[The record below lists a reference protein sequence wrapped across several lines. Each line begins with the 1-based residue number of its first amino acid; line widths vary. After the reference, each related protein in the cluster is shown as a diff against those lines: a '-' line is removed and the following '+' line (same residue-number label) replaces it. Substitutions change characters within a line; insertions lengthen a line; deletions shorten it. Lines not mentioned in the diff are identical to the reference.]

1 MGTPTRSPRRIRE
14 RGPGN
19 ARVDPWCVSGK
30 RCCPSRDREHH
41 GSRIKCAEVPIGA
54 RCGCEVGVI
63 LAPDSVRALVLM
75 GLAATPFGLLERWVV
90 SLWMMLAI
98 VSTVGVKAS
107 CDHPHNRRY
116 RTPGVPRLLGAIIGL

>member
-1 MGTPTRSPRRIRE
+1 MCGLRLRRRRRS
-14 RGPGN
+14 
-19 ARVDPWCVSGK
+19 
-30 RCCPSRDREHH
+30 
-41 GSRIKCAEVPIGA
+41 GA
-54 RCGCEVGVI
+54 TFG
-63 LAPDSVRALVLM
+63 VRALVLM

-116 RTPGVPRLLGAIIGL
+116 PTGVPRLSGAHIGR